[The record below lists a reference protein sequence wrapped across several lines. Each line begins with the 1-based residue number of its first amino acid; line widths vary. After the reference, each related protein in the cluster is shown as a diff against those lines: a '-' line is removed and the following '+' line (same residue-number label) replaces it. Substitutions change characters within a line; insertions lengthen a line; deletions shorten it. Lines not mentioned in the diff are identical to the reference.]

1 MVVKASGKEPVVGG
15 RRGGHRERQAEETR
29 LQIARAARALFAER
43 GYAATTIAAIAD
55 AADIPA
61 PTIYSAFG
69 SKAKI
74 LEKITRIWMT
84 EAQTVSIAEASLA
97 EPDPA
102 EQLRM
107 FAELNRRQLEVGSDV
122 VAIYQEAAR
131 GDPQMADVMRGV
143 LASREGE
150 IRKLV
155 RAIKPHLK
163 AGLSVDAALD
173 ACLALSVPEVYRT
186 LVERDWTP
194 SRYQTWLGDLLVDQL
209 LKPAAEEG

>member
-1 MVVKASGKEPVVGG
+1 MPVKRSVVKKSGAEGHG
-15 RRGGHRERQAEETR
+15 GGHRQRQAEETR
-29 LQIARAARALFAER
+29 LQIAQAARSLFAER

-55 AADIPA
+55 EADIPA

-84 EAQTVSIAEASLA
+84 DAQTVSIAEASLA

-102 EQLRM
+102 QQLRM
-107 FAELNRRQLEVGSDV
+107 FAELNRRQLEVGWDV
-122 VAIYQEAAR
+122 IAIYQEAAR
-131 GDPQMADVMRGV
+131 SDPQMAAVLKGV

-150 IRKLV
+150 IRKLI

-163 AGLSVDAALD
+163 AGLSIDAALD
-173 ACLALSVPEVYRT
+173 VCLALSVPEIYRT
-186 LVERDWTP
+186 LMERDWTP
-194 SRYQTWLGDLLVDQL
+194 RRYQTWLGDLLVDQL
-209 LKPAAEEG
+209 LSARD

>member
-1 MVVKASGKEPVVGG
+1 VPVKRSVVTKPGAEGHG
-15 RRGGHRERQAEETR
+15 GGHRQRQAEETR
-29 LQIARAARALFAER
+29 LQIAQAARSLFAER
-43 GYAATTIAAIAD
+43 GYAATTIAAIAEE
-55 AADIPA
+55 ADIPA

-84 EAQTVSIAEASLA
+84 DAQTVSIAEASLA

-102 EQLRM
+102 QQLRM

-131 GDPQMADVMRGV
+131 SDPQMAAVLEGV

-150 IRKLV
+150 IRKLI

-163 AGLSVDAALD
+163 AGLSIDAALD
-173 ACLALSVPEVYRT
+173 ACLALSVPEIYRT
-186 LVERDWTP
+186 LMERDWTP
-194 SRYQTWLGDLLVDQL
+194 RRYQTWLGDLLVDQL
-209 LKPAAEEG
+209 LAARA

>member
-1 MVVKASGKEPVVGG
+1 MVNKPGAEGHG
-15 RRGGHRERQAEETR
+15 GGHRQRQAEETR
-29 LQIARAARALFAER
+29 LQIAQAARSLFAER
-43 GYAATTIAAIAD
+43 GYAATTIAAIAEE
-55 AADIPA
+55 ADIPA

-84 EAQTVSIAEASLA
+84 DAQTVSIAEASLA

-102 EQLRM
+102 QQLRM

-131 GDPQMADVMRGV
+131 SDPQMAAVLDGV

-150 IRKLV
+150 IRKLI

-163 AGLSVDAALD
+163 AGLSIDAALD
-173 ACLALSVPEVYRT
+173 ACLALSVPEIYRT
-186 LVERDWTP
+186 LMEREWTP
-194 SRYQTWLGDLLVDQL
+194 RRYQTWLGDLLVDQL
-209 LKPAAEEG
+209 LAARA

>member
-1 MVVKASGKEPVVGG
+1 MPVKRSVVKKPGAEGHG
-15 RRGGHRERQAEETR
+15 GGHRQRQAEETR
-29 LQIARAARALFAER
+29 LQIAQAARSLFAER
-43 GYAATTIAAIAD
+43 GYAATTIAAIAEE
-55 AADIPA
+55 ADIPA

-84 EAQTVSIAEASLA
+84 DAQTVSIAEASLA

-102 EQLRM
+102 QQLRM

-131 GDPQMADVMRGV
+131 SDPQMAAVLNGV

-150 IRKLV
+150 IRKLI

-163 AGLSVDAALD
+163 AGLSIDAALD
-173 ACLALSVPEVYRT
+173 ACLALSVPEIYRT
-186 LVERDWTP
+186 LMERDWTP
-194 SRYQTWLGDLLVDQL
+194 RRYQTWLGDLLVDQL
-209 LKPAAEEG
+209 LAARD

>member
-1 MVVKASGKEPVVGG
+1 VEGP
-15 RRGGHRERQAEETR
+15 RGGHRQRQAEETR
-29 LQIARAARALFAER
+29 LQIARAARTLFADR

-55 AADIPA
+55 EADIPA

-84 EAQTVSIAEASLA
+84 DAQTVSIAEASLA

-122 VAIYQEAAR
+122 IAIYQEAAR
-131 GDPQMADVMRGV
+131 SDPQMAAVLQRV

-150 IRKLV
+150 IKKLV
-155 RAIKPHLK
+155 RALKPHLK
-163 AGLSVDAALD
+163 PGLSVDAALD
-173 ACLALSVPEVYRT
+173 ACLALSVPEIYRT

-194 SRYQTWLGDLLVDQL
+194 RRYQDWLGDLLVEQL
-209 LKPAAEEG
+209 LVAE

>member
-1 MVVKASGKEPVVGG
+1 MSVKRSVVTKPGAEGHG
-15 RRGGHRERQAEETR
+15 GGHRQRQAEETR
-29 LQIARAARALFAER
+29 LQIAQAARSLFAER
-43 GYAATTIAAIAD
+43 GYAATTIAAIAEE
-55 AADIPA
+55 ADIPA

-84 EAQTVSIAEASLA
+84 DAQTVSIAEASLA

-102 EQLRM
+102 QQLRM

-131 GDPQMADVMRGV
+131 SDPQMAAVLEGV

-150 IRKLV
+150 IRKLI
-155 RAIKPHLK
+155 RAIKQHLK
-163 AGLSVDAALD
+163 AGLSIDAALD
-173 ACLALSVPEVYRT
+173 ACLALSVPEIYRT
-186 LVERDWTP
+186 LMERDWTP
-194 SRYQTWLGDLLVDQL
+194 RRYQTWLGDLLVDQL
-209 LKPAAEEG
+209 LAARD

>member
-1 MVVKASGKEPVVGG
+1 MVNKPGAEGHG
-15 RRGGHRERQAEETR
+15 GGHRQRQAEETR
-29 LQIARAARALFAER
+29 LQVAQAARSLFAER
-43 GYAATTIAAIAD
+43 GYAATTIAAIAEE
-55 AADIPA
+55 ADIPA

-84 EAQTVSIAEASLA
+84 DARTVSIAEASLA

-102 EQLRM
+102 QQLRM

-131 GDPQMADVMRGV
+131 SDPRMAAVLEGV

-150 IRKLV
+150 IRKLI

-163 AGLSVDAALD
+163 AGLSIDAALD
-173 ACLALSVPEVYRT
+173 ACLALSVPEIYRT
-186 LVERDWTP
+186 LMERDWTP
-194 SRYQTWLGDLLVDQL
+194 RRYQTWLGDLLVDQL
-209 LKPAAEEG
+209 LAARD

>member
-1 MVVKASGKEPVVGG
+1 MAVKRSVVEKPVAEGHG
-15 RRGGHRERQAEETR
+15 GGHRQRQAEETR
-29 LQIARAARALFAER
+29 LQIARAARSLFAER
-43 GYAATTIAAIAD
+43 GYAATTIAAIAEE
-55 AADIPA
+55 ADIPA

-84 EAQTVSIAEASLA
+84 DAQTVSIAEASLA

-131 GDPQMADVMRGV
+131 SDPQMAAGHTGARSDPRDSSQPPRDDRPWAGPGGPEGSFGV
-143 LASREGE
+143 
-150 IRKLV
+150 
-155 RAIKPHLK
+155 
-163 AGLSVDAALD
+163 
-173 ACLALSVPEVYRT
+173 
-186 LVERDWTP
+186 P
-194 SRYQTWLGDLLVDQL
+194 SR
-209 LKPAAEEG
+209 

>member
-1 MVVKASGKEPVVGG
+1 VPVKRSVFKKPVVDGHG
-15 RRGGHRERQAEETR
+15 GGHRQRQAEETR
-29 LQIARAARALFAER
+29 LQIAQAARSLFAER
-43 GYAATTIAAIAD
+43 GYAATTIAAIAEE
-55 AADIPA
+55 ADIPA

-84 EAQTVSIAEASLA
+84 DAQTVSIAEASLA

-102 EQLRM
+102 QQLRM

-131 GDPQMADVMRGV
+131 SDPQMAAVLKGV

-150 IRKLV
+150 IRKLI
-155 RAIKPHLK
+155 RAIKQHLK
-163 AGLSVDAALD
+163 AGLSIDAALD
-173 ACLALSVPEVYRT
+173 ACLALSVPEIYRT
-186 LVERDWTP
+186 LMERDWTP
-194 SRYQTWLGDLLVDQL
+194 RRYQTWLGDLLVDQL
-209 LKPAAEEG
+209 LAARD

>member
-1 MVVKASGKEPVVGG
+1 MPVKRSVVTKPGAEGHG
-15 RRGGHRERQAEETR
+15 GGHRQRQAEETR
-29 LQIARAARALFAER
+29 LQIAQAARSLFAER
-43 GYAATTIAAIAD
+43 GYAATTIAAIAEE
-55 AADIPA
+55 ADIPA

-84 EAQTVSIAEASLA
+84 DAQTVSIAEASLA

-102 EQLRM
+102 QQLRM

-131 GDPQMADVMRGV
+131 SDPQMAAVLDGV

-150 IRKLV
+150 IRKLI

-163 AGLSVDAALD
+163 AGLSIDAALD
-173 ACLALSVPEVYRT
+173 ACLALSVPEIYRT
-186 LVERDWTP
+186 LMERDWTP
-194 SRYQTWLGDLLVDQL
+194 RRYQTWLGDLLVDQL
-209 LKPAAEEG
+209 LAARA

>member
-1 MVVKASGKEPVVGG
+1 MVVKGSGKSSAVER

-55 AADIPA
+55 EADIPA

-84 EAQTVSIAEASLA
+84 DAETVSIAEASLA
-97 EPDPA
+97 EPDPT

-107 FAELNRRQLEVGSDV
+107 FAELNRRQLEVGWDV
-122 VAIYQEAAR
+122 IAIYQEAAR
-131 GDPQMADVMRGV
+131 SDPQMAAVLRSV

-155 RAIKPHLK
+155 RAMKPHLK
-163 AGLSVDAALD
+163 PGLSVDAALD
-173 ACLALSVPEVYRT
+173 ACLALSVPEIYRT
-186 LVERDWTP
+186 LIERDWTP
-194 SRYQTWLGDLLVDQL
+194 GRYQTWLGDLLVDQL
-209 LKPAAEEG
+209 LAAGD

>member
-1 MVVKASGKEPVVGG
+1 MPVKRSVVNTPGAEGHG
-15 RRGGHRERQAEETR
+15 GGHRQRQAEETR
-29 LQIARAARALFAER
+29 LQIAQAARSLFAER

-55 AADIPA
+55 EADIPA

-84 EAQTVSIAEASLA
+84 DAQTVSIAEASLA
-97 EPDPA
+97 EPDPT

-107 FAELNRRQLEVGSDV
+107 FAELNRRQLEVGWDV
-122 VAIYQEAAR
+122 IAIYQEAAR
-131 GDPQMADVMRGV
+131 SDPQMAAVLRSV

-155 RAIKPHLK
+155 RAMKPHLK
-163 AGLSVDAALD
+163 PGLSVDAALD
-173 ACLALSVPEVYRT
+173 ACLALSVPEIYRT

-194 SRYQTWLGDLLVDQL
+194 GRYQTWLGDLLVDQL
-209 LKPAAEEG
+209 LAAGD

>member
-1 MVVKASGKEPVVGG
+1 MPVKRSVVTKPGAEGHG
-15 RRGGHRERQAEETR
+15 GGHRQRQAEETR
-29 LQIARAARALFAER
+29 LQIAQAARSLFAER
-43 GYAATTIAAIAD
+43 GYAATTIAAIAEE
-55 AADIPA
+55 ADIPA

-74 LEKITRIWMT
+74 LEKITQIWMT
-84 EAQTVSIAEASLA
+84 DAQTGSIAEASLA

-102 EQLRM
+102 QQLRM

-131 GDPQMADVMRGV
+131 SDPQMAAVLDGV

-150 IRKLV
+150 IRKLI

-163 AGLSVDAALD
+163 AGLSIDAALD
-173 ACLALSVPEVYRT
+173 ACLALSVPEIYRT
-186 LVERDWTP
+186 LMERDWTP
-194 SRYQTWLGDLLVDQL
+194 RRYQTWLGDLLVDQL
-209 LKPAAEEG
+209 LSARD